1 MKDGWSRMKNM
12 STIAGSSGNG
22 IVYDPTA
29 RTYDKADYITLK
41 DAFEN
46 PVPWKMIWAG
56 EPDRQILVQMSYT
69 DLKVITDLIRKAKT
83 EAMAEIEEEK
93 YKQLKKEIER

>member
-1 MKDGWSRMKNM
+1 MKDM
-12 STIAGSSGNG
+12 SSYAGNSGNG
-22 IVYDPTA
+22 IVYDTTA
-29 RTYDKADYITLK
+29 RTYDEVDRITLK

-46 PVPWKMIWAG
+46 PVPWQMIWAG
-56 EPDRQILVQMSYT
+56 EPDRQISVQMSYT

-93 YKQLKKEIER
+93 YKQLGKEIER

>member
-1 MKDGWSRMKNM
+1 M
-12 STIAGSSGNG
+12 
-22 IVYDPTA
+22 
-29 RTYDKADYITLK
+29 DKITLK

-46 PVPWKMIWAG
+46 PVPWMMIWAD

-69 DLKVITDLIRKAKT
+69 DLKVITDQIRKAKA

-93 YKQLKKEIER
+93 YRKLEKEIER

>member
-1 MKDGWSRMKNM
+1 MKDM
-12 STIAGSSGNG
+12 STYAGSSGNG

-29 RTYDKADYITLK
+29 RTYDEVDRITLK

-46 PVPWKMIWAG
+46 PVSWKLTRWT
-56 EPDRQILVQMSYT
+56 EPHRQIAVQMSYA
-69 DLKVITDLIRKAKT
+69 DLDIIIDLIRKAKA

-93 YKQLKKEIER
+93 YRKLEKEIER